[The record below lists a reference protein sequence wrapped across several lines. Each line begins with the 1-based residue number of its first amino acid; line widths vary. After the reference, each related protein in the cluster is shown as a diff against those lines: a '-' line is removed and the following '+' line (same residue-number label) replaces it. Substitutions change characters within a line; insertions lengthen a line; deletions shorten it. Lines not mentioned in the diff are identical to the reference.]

1 MIISKKNN
9 SPYIFK
15 IKNELEIIVIDYN
28 KYIKNKKENK
38 NISQLRLYKKEIIN
52 FDSLFILLNYLIFNL
67 IKIIIFIIYYFKYYN

>member
-1 MIISKKNN
+1 MIISKKNK

-52 FDSLFILLNYLIFNL
+52 FDSLFILLNYLIFN
-67 IKIIIFIIYYFKYYN
+67 F

>member
-1 MIISKKNN
+1 MIISIKNK

-52 FDSLFILLNYLIFNL
+52 FYFLIFLVKLFN
-67 IKIIIFIIYYFKYYN
+67 F

>member
-1 MIISKKNN
+1 MIISIKNK

-38 NISQLRLYKKEIIN
+38 NISQLRLNKNEIIN
-52 FDSLFILLNYLIFNL
+52 FYFLIFLVKLFN
-67 IKIIIFIIYYFKYYN
+67 F

>member
-38 NISQLRLYKKEIIN
+38 NKNISQLRLYKKEIIN
-52 FDSLFILLNYLIFNL
+52 FDSLFILLNYLIFN
-67 IKIIIFIIYYFKYYN
+67 F

>member
-1 MIISKKNN
+1 MIISIKNK

-38 NISQLRLYKKEIIN
+38 NISQLRLNKKEIIN
-52 FDSLFILLNYLIFNL
+52 FYFLIFLVKLFN
-67 IKIIIFIIYYFKYYN
+67 F